1 VKIFEKLN
9 KKTFAANCHLTTR
22 SKIVSNNLFSLLIK
36 RPFENFHEIFGL
48 AGSMVQDSE
57 KSGE

>member
-1 VKIFEKLN
+1 
-9 KKTFAANCHLTTR
+9 
-22 SKIVSNNLFSLLIK
+22 LFSLLIK

-48 AGSMVQDSE
+48 AGSMVQGFG